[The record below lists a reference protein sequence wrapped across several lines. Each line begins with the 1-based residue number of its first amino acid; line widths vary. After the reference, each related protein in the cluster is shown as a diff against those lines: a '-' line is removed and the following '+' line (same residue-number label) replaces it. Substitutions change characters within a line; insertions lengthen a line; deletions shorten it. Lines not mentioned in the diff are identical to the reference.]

1 MKKTKRLRLSQKIML
16 GFALLGLLICVCTGL
31 TGYFQYR
38 DNLQEIY
45 NSTAYDIAETA
56 VSYFGEEE
64 LANYAALAL
73 GYDGG
78 TVGEEEIAAVH
89 ASERYLALSA
99 QLDALREAMG
109 ANDVFVFCLDL
120 EVLSSYD
127 GDRTDWEPLLYLF
140 DSYTDPEYSYVL
152 GDKSSFNPDYIAELE
167 LIGTTGERVDSLLIS
182 KGDYGYNTSAILPV
196 RLADG
201 SLVMFAVEIPMRT
214 LQSALL
220 GYLLGVVLISVA
232 IVVAIM
238 FIYYFLFKEMFVRP
252 VERMAAAA
260 NDFVLGGREGSL
272 SDSIVSLTVRSHDEM
287 GLLCEALKQMDHDIR
302 DYIANLS
309 AVTAEKERIGAELN
323 VATQI
328 QASMLPCIFPAFPE
342 RKEFDVYAAMD
353 PAKEVGGDFYD
364 FFMVDQTHLAVVM
377 ADVSGKGVPAALFMV
392 IGKTLIKDHTLPG
405 RDLGEVFSEVN
416 RLLCEAN
423 SEGLFITAFEGVL
436 DLKTGE
442 LCYVNAGHEMP
453 FVGRAG
459 GFEAQKIRPG
469 FVLAGME
476 GVRYRAGSLTLQ
488 PGDKLFQYTDGVT
501 EATDA
506 GNNLY
511 GMERLSE
518 ALNAHASESPQQIC
532 AAVRADIDAFVKD
545 APQFDDI
552 TMLCLEYK
560 QPCEEKES

>member
-16 GFALLGLLICVCTGL
+16 GFALLGLLICVCTGV

-78 TVGEEEIAAVH
+78 TVGEEEIAAVQ

-220 GYLLGVVLISVA
+220 GYLLGVVLISAA

-342 RKEFDVYAAMD
+342 RREFDIYAAMD

-476 GVRYRAGSLTLQ
+476 GVRYRAGNLTLQ

>member
-16 GFALLGLLICVCTGL
+16 GFALLGLLICVCTGV

-56 VSYFGEEE
+56 VSYFGGEE

-220 GYLLGVVLISVA
+220 GYLLGVVLISAA

-342 RKEFDVYAAMD
+342 RREFDIYAAMD

-560 QPCEEKES
+560 QPFEEKES

>member
-1 MKKTKRLRLSQKIML
+1 ML
-16 GFALLGLLICVCTGL
+16 GFALLGLLICVCTGV

-220 GYLLGVVLISVA
+220 GYLLGVVLISAA

-342 RKEFDVYAAMD
+342 RREFDIYAAMD

-405 RDLGEVFSEVN
+405 RDLGKVFSEVN

>member
-1 MKKTKRLRLSQKIML
+1 ML
-16 GFALLGLLICVCTGL
+16 GFALLGLLICVCTGV

-56 VSYFGEEE
+56 VSYFGKEE

-220 GYLLGVVLISVA
+220 GYLLGVVLISAA

-342 RKEFDVYAAMD
+342 RREFDIYAAMD

-476 GVRYRAGSLTLQ
+476 GVRYRAGNLTLQ

>member
-1 MKKTKRLRLSQKIML
+1 ML
-16 GFALLGLLICVCTGL
+16 GFALLGLFICVCTGV

-220 GYLLGVVLISVA
+220 GYLLGVVLISAA

-342 RKEFDVYAAMD
+342 RREFDIYAAMD

>member
-220 GYLLGVVLISVA
+220 GYLLGVVLISAA

-342 RKEFDVYAAMD
+342 RREFDIYAAMD

-532 AAVRADIDAFVKD
+532 AAVRADIDAFVKE

>member
-16 GFALLGLLICVCTGL
+16 GFALLGLLICVCTGV

-56 VSYFGEEE
+56 VSYFGGEE

-220 GYLLGVVLISVA
+220 GYLLGVVLISAA

-342 RKEFDVYAAMD
+342 RREFDIYAAMD

>member
-1 MKKTKRLRLSQKIML
+1 ML
-16 GFALLGLLICVCTGL
+16 GFALLGLLICVCTGV

-220 GYLLGVVLISVA
+220 GYLLGVVLISAA

-342 RKEFDVYAAMD
+342 RREFDIYAAMD

>member
-1 MKKTKRLRLSQKIML
+1 ML
-16 GFALLGLLICVCTGL
+16 GFALLGLLICVCTGV

-220 GYLLGVVLISVA
+220 GYLLGVVLISAA

-342 RKEFDVYAAMD
+342 RREFDIYAAMD

-511 GMERLSE
+511 GMDRLSE

>member
-16 GFALLGLLICVCTGL
+16 GFALLGLLICVCTGV

-220 GYLLGVVLISVA
+220 GYLLGVVLISAA
-232 IVVAIM
+232 IVVVIM

-342 RKEFDVYAAMD
+342 RREFDIYAAMD

-511 GMERLSE
+511 GMDRLSE

-532 AAVRADIDAFVKD
+532 AAVRADIDAFVKE

>member
-16 GFALLGLLICVCTGL
+16 GFALLGLLICVCTGV

-56 VSYFGEEE
+56 VSYFGGEE

-220 GYLLGVVLISVA
+220 GYLLGVVLISAA

-342 RKEFDVYAAMD
+342 RREFDIYAAMD

-405 RDLGEVFSEVN
+405 RDLGEVFSQVN